1 MMRSRRLSGG
11 LVDAFMENQTGL
23 YVGKQWAAVRTK
35 LGEIRTPPQ
44 TWDPLKCSVTCH
56 GHWPSLAKLP
66 PMIRDVERC
75 CPQSNTG
82 GGREMVQHQ

>member
-1 MMRSRRLSGG
+1 MR
-11 LVDAFMENQTGL
+11 VFKENQMGV
-23 YVGKQWAAVRTK
+23 YFGKQWAAVRTK
-35 LGEIRTPPQ
+35 SGEIRTPPQ

-75 CPQSNTG
+75 CPQSKTEG
-82 GGREMVQHQ
+82 GGSVRNGATSITKWLI